1 MMRDKKKA
9 RDLYNEIFACIE
21 SGVVTQREM
30 IPILE
35 EIKEYFDF
43 DKGLFLYIKDIIH
56 KIKFGEG
63 ASWTEMDTV
72 RGLLHD
78 ECENPEECPHT
89 SDLREAIR
97 MKYLGK
103 PSKLEEFL

>member
-1 MMRDKKKA
+1 MVRDKEKA
-9 RDLYNEIFACIE
+9 RDLYEQFYACSE
-21 SGVVTQREM
+21 SGVISQRDM
-30 IPILE
+30 LPLLE
-35 EIKEYFDF
+35 EVKEYFDF
-43 DKGLFLYIKDIIH
+43 DKGLTLYIKDIIR

-103 PSKLEEFL
+103 PSKLEDFI